1 MNWNL
6 SELFANEAEF
16 SGAIDSASAQARDFE
31 LKFKDKLHALGAEEF
46 LSALELYESISEQI
60 GKIMSFAHLSF
71 ARDTSLGAQQAKTEQ
86 ACNDISQSLLFFEL
100 EFNELDAAKQD
111 ELIAGGGRFR
121 YYLSL
126 LKQRK
131 AHQLSLPQ
139 ESVLLKT
146 SPVSGE
152 AFSRL
157 FDESMARM
165 SFDFRGQKLGEEEIL
180 SLLHSSDREVR
191 KDVAASLSAVLE
203 QNSHLLGYIYN
214 MIKTDLKIRCEL
226 RGYDKA
232 EAVMHEENQINI
244 ASVDALIAETERSF
258 DLVGKF
264 YAKKREILGYDA
276 LYDYD
281 RYAPLGGDESE
292 FSFEQAKQ
300 IVLAAFEKFSPKFKQ
315 IALIAFERNWIDAMP
330 AQNKQSGAFSHSGSR
345 DTHPFVL
352 LNFTRKRRDVF
363 TLAHE
368 LGHAIHQYLSYGVG
382 YFNSFTPLTTAET
395 ASVFCEMLVFDY
407 MRENFS
413 NLNGSQNL
421 KSTAASDG
429 SQNFKRSASQEAQ
442 DGEIPNVHA
451 QISIDCSA
459 KDSAHQVLSSSAD
472 LCERT
477 ASDTDTPSQIA
488 SDKTA
493 LRAMLAA
500 KIEDIFATLYRQI
513 GFTTFEQRVHA
524 SADELSVDR
533 INELWMEESRKMFA
547 GELILQDHYK
557 SWWSYIPHF
566 VHTPFYCYSYAYA
579 QLLVLALY
587 GLYKS
592 GRLENFVQIYTE
604 FLSSGGSDEPQKL
617 VAKFG
622 FDINKS
628 EFWRIGIEQVAA
640 LVDEF
645 VRG

>member
-6 SELFANEAEF
+6 DELFANEAEF
-16 SGAIDSASAQARDFE
+16 GSAIDSAAAQARDFE
-31 LKFKDKLHALGAEEF
+31 AKFKGGLHALSAEEF
-46 LSALELYESISEQI
+46 LGALELYESISEQI
-60 GKIMSFAHLSF
+60 GKIMSFAHLRF
-71 ARDTSLGAQQAKTEQ
+71 ARDTSLGAQQTKTEQ
-86 ACNDISQSLLFFEL
+86 ACNDITQSLLFFEL

-111 ELIAGGGRFR
+111 EFIAGGGRFR

-126 LKQRK
+126 LKRRK

-165 SFDFRGQKLGEEEIL
+165 SFDFRGRKLGEEEIL

-191 KDVAASLSAVLE
+191 KDAAASLSAVLQ

-292 FSFEQAKQ
+292 FSFEQAEQ
-300 IVLAAFEKFSPKFKQ
+300 IVLVAFEKFSPKFKQ
-315 IALIAFERNWIDAMP
+315 IAQVAFEQNWIDAMP

-413 NLNGSQNL
+413 NLNGSQN
-421 KSTAASDG
+421 
-429 SQNFKRSASQEAQ
+429 FKRNASQEARG
-442 DGEIPNVHA
+442 GEIPNEHA
-451 QISIDCSA
+451 VKRAASQ
-459 KDSAHQVLSSSAD
+459 DSAGS
-472 LCERT
+472 CEYA
-477 ASDTDTPSQIA
+477 ASDTDTPSQTA

-513 GFTTFEQRVHA
+513 GFTTFERRVHA
-524 SADELSVDR
+524 SADELSTGQID
-533 INELWMEESRKMFA
+533 ELWMEESRKMFA

>member
-6 SELFANEAEF
+6 GELFANEAEF
-16 SGAIDSASAQARDFE
+16 SAAIDSASAQALDFE
-31 LKFKDKLHALGAEEF
+31 AKFKGKLHALSSAEF

-111 ELIAGGGRFR
+111 EFIAGGGRFR

-131 AHQLSLPQ
+131 AHQLSLSQ

-165 SFDFRGQKLGEEEIL
+165 SFDFRGRKLGEEEIL

-191 KDVAASLSAVLE
+191 KDAAASLSAVLE

-244 ASVDALIAETERSF
+244 ASVDALIAEAERSF
-258 DLVGKF
+258 ALVGKF

-330 AQNKQSGAFSHSGSR
+330 TQNKQSGAFSHSGSR

-413 NLNGSQNL
+413 NLSGSQNL
-421 KSTAASDG
+421 KSAAASDG
-429 SQNFKRSASQEAQ
+429 SQNFKRDASQEAQ
-442 DGEIPNVHA
+442 GGEIPNERAVKHA
-451 QISIDCSA
+451 ASQ
-459 KDSAHQVLSSSAD
+459 DSAGPSELA
-472 LCERT
+472 
-477 ASDTDTPSQIA
+477 ASDTDTPSQTA
-488 SDKTA
+488 SDKAA

-513 GFTTFEQRVHA
+513 GFTTFERRVHA
-524 SADELSVDR
+524 SADELSTGQID
-533 INELWMEESRKMFA
+533 ELWMEESRKMFA

-566 VHTPFYCYSYAYA
+566 IHSPFYCYSYAYA

-604 FLSSGGSDEPQKL
+604 FLSSGGSDAPQKL

>member
-6 SELFANEAEF
+6 GELFANEAEF
-16 SGAIDSASAQARDFE
+16 GGAIDSAAAQARDFE
-31 LKFKDKLHALGAEEF
+31 LKFKDRLRALSAEEF
-46 LSALELYESISEQI
+46 LGALEIYESISEQI

-111 ELIAGGGRFR
+111 EFIAGSGRFR

-126 LKQRK
+126 LKRRK

-146 SPVSGE
+146 SLVSGE

-165 SFDFRGQKLGEEEIL
+165 SFDFRGRKLGEEEIL
-180 SLLHSSDREVR
+180 SLLHSSDRGVR
-191 KDVAASLSAVLE
+191 KDAAASLSAVLE

-258 DLVGKF
+258 ALVGKF
-264 YAKKREILGYDA
+264 YDKKREILGYDA

-395 ASVFCEMLVFDY
+395 ASIFCEMLVFDY

-413 NLNGSQNL
+413 HLNGSPNLKSAAASDSSQNL
-421 KSTAASDG
+421 KHD
-429 SQNFKRSASQEAQ
+429 ASQEAQ
-442 DGEIPNVHA
+442 GGEIPNERA
-451 QISIDCSA
+451 AKNSA
-459 KDSAHQVLSSSAD
+459 SQDSTGS
-472 LCERT
+472 CELA
-477 ASDTDTPSQIA
+477 ASDTDTPSQTA

-513 GFTTFEQRVHA
+513 GFTTFERCVHA

-604 FLSSGGSDEPQKL
+604 FLSSGGSDAPQKL

>member
-6 SELFANEAEF
+6 GELFANEAEF
-16 SGAIDSASAQARDFE
+16 SGAIASAAAQARDFE

-46 LSALELYESISEQI
+46 LGALELYEGISEQI

-126 LKQRK
+126 LKRRK

-180 SLLHSSDREVR
+180 SLLHSPDREVR
-191 KDVAASLSAVLE
+191 KDAAASLSAVLQ

-244 ASVDALIAETERSF
+244 ASVDALIAETELSF
-258 DLVGKF
+258 ALVGKF

-315 IALIAFERNWIDAMP
+315 IALIAFEQNWIDAMP

-413 NLNGSQNL
+413 NLNGSPNF

-429 SQNFKRSASQEAQ
+429 SQNFKRDASQEAQ
-442 DGEIPNVHA
+442 SGEIPSEHA
-451 QISIDCSA
+451 VKCAASQ
-459 KDSAHQVLSSSAD
+459 DSAGS
-472 LCERT
+472 CEYAAR
-477 ASDTDTPSQIA
+477 DTDTSSQTA

-513 GFTTFEQRVHA
+513 GFTTFERRVHA
-524 SADELSVDR
+524 SADELSVEQVG
-533 INELWMEESRKMFA
+533 ELWMEESRKMFA

-566 VHTPFYCYSYAYA
+566 IHSPFYCYSYAYA

>member
-6 SELFANEAEF
+6 GELFANEAEF
-16 SGAIDSASAQARDFE
+16 SAAIDSAFAQALDFE
-31 LKFKDKLHALGAEEF
+31 LKFKDKLRALSAEEF
-46 LSALELYESISEQI
+46 LGALELYEGISEQI

-111 ELIAGGGRFR
+111 EFIAGGGRFR

-126 LKQRK
+126 LKRRK

-165 SFDFRGQKLGEEEIL
+165 SFDFRGRKLGEEEIL

-191 KDVAASLSAVLE
+191 KDAAASLSAVLE

-244 ASVDALIAETERSF
+244 ASVDALIAEAERSF
-258 DLVGKF
+258 GLVGKF

-292 FSFEQAKQ
+292 FSFEQAKR

-315 IALIAFERNWIDAMP
+315 IALIAFEQNWIDAMP

-352 LNFTRKRRDVF
+352 LNFTHKRRDVF

-413 NLNGSQNL
+413 NLNGSPNF
-421 KSTAASDG
+421 KSTAALNG
-429 SQNFKRSASQEAQ
+429 A
-442 DGEIPNVHA
+442 
-451 QISIDCSA
+451 
-459 KDSAHQVLSSSAD
+459 AD
-472 LCERT
+472 PSELAAR
-477 ASDTDTPSQIA
+477 DTDTPSQTA

-513 GFTTFEQRVHA
+513 GFTTFERRVHA
-524 SADELSVDR
+524 SADELSVEQVG
-533 INELWMEESRKMFA
+533 ELWMEESRKMFA

-604 FLSSGGSDEPQKL
+604 FLSSGGSDAPQKL

>member
-6 SELFANEAEF
+6 GELFANEAEF
-16 SGAIDSASAQARDFE
+16 SGAIDIASAQARDFE
-31 LKFKDKLHALGAEEF
+31 AKFKDRLHTLSVEEF
-46 LSALELYESISEQI
+46 LGALELYEGISEQI
-60 GKIMSFAHLSF
+60 GKIMSFAHLRF

-111 ELIAGGGRFR
+111 EFIAGGGRFR

-126 LKQRK
+126 LKRRK

-180 SLLHSSDREVR
+180 SLLHSPDREVR
-191 KDVAASLSAVLE
+191 KDAAASLSAVLE

-244 ASVDALIAETERSF
+244 ASVDALIAEAEQSF
-258 DLVGKF
+258 GLVGKF

-300 IVLAAFEKFSPKFKQ
+300 IVLAAFEKFSPQFKQ

-421 KSTAASDG
+421 KCD
-429 SQNFKRSASQEAQ
+429 ASQEAQ
-442 DGEIPNVHA
+442 SGEIPNEHA
-451 QISIDCSA
+451 ASQG
-459 KDSAHQVLSSSAD
+459 SAD
-472 LCERT
+472 SCEYAAR
-477 ASDTDTPSQIA
+477 DTDTPSQTA

-513 GFTTFEQRVHA
+513 GFTTFERRVHA

-640 LVDEF
+640 LVGEF
-645 VRG
+645 CKD

>member
-6 SELFANEAEF
+6 GELFANEAEF

-31 LKFKDKLHALGAEEF
+31 LKFKDKLRALSADEFLGA
-46 LSALELYESISEQI
+46 LEIYESISEQI
-60 GKIMSFAHLSF
+60 GKIMSFAHLKF

-111 ELIAGGGRFR
+111 EFIAGGGRFR

-180 SLLHSSDREVR
+180 SLFHSSDREVR
-191 KDVAASLSAVLE
+191 KDAAASLSAVLE

-300 IVLAAFEKFSPKFKQ
+300 IVLAAFEKFNPKFNQ
-315 IALIAFERNWIDAMP
+315 IAQTAFEQNWIDAMP

-413 NLNGSQNL
+413 NLNGSQN
-421 KSTAASDG
+421 
-429 SQNFKRSASQEAQ
+429 FKREALQEAQ
-442 DGEIPNVHA
+442 GGEIPSEHA
-451 QISIDCSA
+451 VKHAASQSFAGS
-459 KDSAHQVLSSSAD
+459 
-472 LCERT
+472 CEYT
-477 ASDTDTPSQIA
+477 ARDTDTPSQIA

-513 GFTTFEQRVHA
+513 GFTTFERRVHA
-524 SADELSVDR
+524 SADELSTGQID
-533 INELWMEESRKMFA
+533 ELWMEESRKMFA

-566 VHTPFYCYSYAYA
+566 IHSPFYCYSYAYA

-604 FLSSGGSDEPQKL
+604 FLSSGGSDAPQKL

-640 LVDEF
+640 LVNEF

>member
-6 SELFANEAEF
+6 GELFANEAEF
-16 SGAIDSASAQARDFE
+16 SAAIDSAAAQASDFE
-31 LKFKDKLHALGAEEF
+31 LKFKDGLHALGAEEF

-60 GKIMSFAHLSF
+60 GKIMSFAHLRF

-100 EFNELDAAKQD
+100 EFNELDATKQD
-111 ELIAGGGRFR
+111 EFIAGGGRFR

-126 LKQRK
+126 LKRRK

-180 SLLHSSDREVR
+180 SLLHSSDREMR
-191 KDVAASLSAVLE
+191 KDAAASLSAVLE

-258 DLVGKF
+258 ALVGKF

-413 NLNGSQNL
+413 NLNGSSNL
-421 KSTAASDG
+421 KNAVASDG
-429 SQNFKRSASQEAQ
+429 A
-442 DGEIPNVHA
+442 
-451 QISIDCSA
+451 
-459 KDSAHQVLSSSAD
+459 AD
-472 LCERT
+472 PSELAAC
-477 ASDTDTPSQIA
+477 DTDTLSQTA

-513 GFTTFEQRVHA
+513 GFTTFERRVHA

-533 INELWMEESRKMFA
+533 IDELWMEESRKMFA

>member
-6 SELFANEAEF
+6 GELFANEAEF
-16 SGAIDSASAQARDFE
+16 GGAIESATAQARDFE
-31 LKFKDKLHALGAEEF
+31 AKFKDGLHALSAEEF
-46 LSALELYESISEQI
+46 LGALELYESISEQI
-60 GKIMSFAHLSF
+60 GKIMSFAHLRF
-71 ARDTSLGAQQAKTEQ
+71 AQDTSLGAQQAKTEQ
-86 ACNDISQSLLFFEL
+86 ACNDISQNLLFFEL

-111 ELIAGGGRFR
+111 EFIAGSGRFR

-165 SFDFRGQKLGEEEIL
+165 SFDFRGRKLGEEEIL

-191 KDVAASLSAVLE
+191 KDAAASLSAVLE

-258 DLVGKF
+258 ALVGKF

-300 IVLAAFEKFSPKFKQ
+300 IVLAAFEKFSLKFKQ

-413 NLNGSQNL
+413 NLNGSPNL

-429 SQNFKRSASQEAQ
+429 SPNLKCSASQEAQ
-442 DGEIPNVHA
+442 DGEIPNEHA
-451 QISIDCSA
+451 VKHAASQ
-459 KDSAHQVLSSSAD
+459 DSTGS
-472 LCERT
+472 CELA
-477 ASDTDTPSQIA
+477 ASDTDTPSQTA
-488 SDKTA
+488 NDKTA

-513 GFTTFEQRVHA
+513 GFTTFERRVHA
-524 SADELSVDR
+524 SADELSVEQVG
-533 INELWMEESRKMFA
+533 ELWMEESRKMFA

-604 FLSSGGSDEPQKL
+604 FLSSGGSDAPQKL

>member
-6 SELFANEAEF
+6 GELFANEAEF
-16 SGAIDSASAQARDFE
+16 SGAIASASAQARDFE

-46 LSALELYESISEQI
+46 LSALELYEGISEQI

-111 ELIAGGGRFR
+111 EFIAGGGRFR

-126 LKQRK
+126 LKRRR

-191 KDVAASLSAVLE
+191 KDAAASLSAVLE

-226 RGYDKA
+226 RSYDKA

-244 ASVDALIAETERSF
+244 ASVDALIAEAERSF
-258 DLVGKF
+258 GLVGKF

-413 NLNGSQNL
+413 NLNGSQN
-421 KSTAASDG
+421 
-429 SQNFKRSASQEAQ
+429 FKRDASQEAQ
-442 DGEIPNVHA
+442 GGKIPNERAVKHA
-451 QISIDCSA
+451 ASQGSA
-459 KDSAHQVLSSSAD
+459 GLYKYAA
-472 LCERT
+472 C
-477 ASDTDTPSQIA
+477 DTDTPSQIA

-513 GFTTFEQRVHA
+513 GFTTFERRVHA

-566 VHTPFYCYSYAYA
+566 IHTPFYCYSYAYA

-640 LVDEF
+640 LVYEF

>member
-6 SELFANEAEF
+6 GELFANEAEF

-31 LKFKDKLHALGAEEF
+31 LKFKDKLRALSADEFLGA
-46 LSALELYESISEQI
+46 LEIYESISEQI
-60 GKIMSFAHLSF
+60 GKIMSFAHLKF

-100 EFNELDAAKQD
+100 EFNEMDAAKQD
-111 ELIAGGGRFR
+111 EFIAGGGRFR

-126 LKQRK
+126 LKRRK

-165 SFDFRGQKLGEEEIL
+165 SFDFRGRKLGEEEIL
-180 SLLHSSDREVR
+180 SLLHSPDREVR
-191 KDVAASLSAVLE
+191 KDAAASLSAVLQ

-244 ASVDALIAETERSF
+244 ASVDALIVEAERSF
-258 DLVGKF
+258 ALVGKF

-292 FSFEQAKQ
+292 FSFEQARQ

-413 NLNGSQNL
+413 NLNGSQN
-421 KSTAASDG
+421 
-429 SQNFKRSASQEAQ
+429 FKREALQEAQ
-442 DGEIPNVHA
+442 GGEIPSEHA
-451 QISIDCSA
+451 VKHAASQSFAGS
-459 KDSAHQVLSSSAD
+459 
-472 LCERT
+472 CEYT
-477 ASDTDTPSQIA
+477 ARDTDTPSQIA

-513 GFTTFEQRVHA
+513 GFTTFERRVHA
-524 SADELSVDR
+524 SADKLSTGQID
-533 INELWMEESRKMFA
+533 ELWMEESRKMFA

-566 VHTPFYCYSYAYA
+566 IHSPFYCYSYAYA

-592 GRLENFVQIYTE
+592 GKLENFVQIYTE

>member
-6 SELFANEAEF
+6 GELFANEAEF
-16 SGAIDSASAQARDFE
+16 SGAIDSAAAQAMDFE
-31 LKFKDKLHALGAEEF
+31 LKFKDKLHALSAEEF
-46 LSALELYESISEQI
+46 LGALELYEGISEQI

-71 ARDTSLGAQQAKTEQ
+71 ARDTSLGAQQAKAEQ

-111 ELIAGGGRFR
+111 EFIAGGGRFR

-180 SLLHSSDREVR
+180 SLLHSPDREVR
-191 KDVAASLSAVLE
+191 KDAAASLSAVLE

-258 DLVGKF
+258 ALVGKF

-421 KSTAASDG
+421 KHAAS
-429 SQNFKRSASQEAQ
+429 Q
-442 DGEIPNVHA
+442 
-451 QISIDCSA
+451 
-459 KDSAHQVLSSSAD
+459 DSAGS
-472 LCERT
+472 CELAAR
-477 ASDTDTPSQIA
+477 DTDTPSQTA

-513 GFTTFEQRVHA
+513 GFTTFERRVHA

-604 FLSSGGSDEPQKL
+604 FLSLGGSDEPQKL

>member
-6 SELFANEAEF
+6 DELFTNEAEF
-16 SGAIDSASAQARDFE
+16 SGAIDSAAAQARDFE
-31 LKFKDKLHALGAEEF
+31 LKFKDKLRALSAEEF
-46 LSALELYESISEQI
+46 LGALELYESISEQI
-60 GKIMSFAHLSF
+60 GKIISFAHLSF

-111 ELIAGGGRFR
+111 EFIAGSGRFR

-191 KDVAASLSAVLE
+191 KDAAASLSAVLQ

-244 ASVDALIAETERSF
+244 ASVDALIAEAERSF
-258 DLVGKF
+258 GLVGKF

-300 IVLAAFEKFSPKFKQ
+300 IVLAAFEKFNPKFKQ

-413 NLNGSQNL
+413 NLNGSPNL

-429 SQNFKRSASQEAQ
+429 SQNFKLDASQEAQ
-442 DGEIPNVHA
+442 GGEIPNERAVKQA
-451 QISIDCSA
+451 ASQGSA
-459 KDSAHQVLSSSAD
+459 GS
-472 LCERT
+472 CELAAR
-477 ASDTDTPSQIA
+477 DTDTPSQTA
-488 SDKTA
+488 SDKIA

-513 GFTTFEQRVHA
+513 GFTTFERRVHA
-524 SADELSVDR
+524 SADELSVEQVG
-533 INELWMEESRKMFA
+533 ELWMEESRKMFA

-566 VHTPFYCYSYAYA
+566 IHSPFYCYSYAYA

-604 FLSSGGSDEPQKL
+604 FLSSGGSDAPQKL

-628 EFWRIGIEQVAA
+628 EFWRIGIEQVAT

>member
-6 SELFANEAEF
+6 GELFANEAEF
-16 SGAIDSASAQARDFE
+16 SGAIDSAAAQAMDFE
-31 LKFKDKLHALGAEEF
+31 LKFKDKLRALSAEEF
-46 LSALELYESISEQI
+46 LGALELYESISEEI

-86 ACNDISQSLLFFEL
+86 ACNDITQSLLFFEL

-111 ELIAGGGRFR
+111 EFIAGGGRFR

-126 LKQRK
+126 LKRRK

-165 SFDFRGQKLGEEEIL
+165 SFDFRGRKLGEEEIL
-180 SLLHSSDREVR
+180 SLLHSPDREVR
-191 KDVAASLSAVLE
+191 KDAAASLSAVLQ

-244 ASVDALIAETERSF
+244 ASVDALIVEAERSF
-258 DLVGKF
+258 ALVGKF

-292 FSFEQAKQ
+292 FSFEQARQ

-413 NLNGSQNL
+413 NLNGSQN
-421 KSTAASDG
+421 
-429 SQNFKRSASQEAQ
+429 FKREALQEAQ
-442 DGEIPNVHA
+442 GGEIPSEHA
-451 QISIDCSA
+451 VKHAASQSFAGS
-459 KDSAHQVLSSSAD
+459 
-472 LCERT
+472 CEYT
-477 ASDTDTPSQIA
+477 ARDTDTPSQIA

-513 GFTTFEQRVHA
+513 GFTTFERRVHA
-524 SADELSVDR
+524 SADELSTGQID
-533 INELWMEESRKMFA
+533 ELWMEESRKMFA

-566 VHTPFYCYSYAYA
+566 IHSPFYCYSYAYA

-604 FLSSGGSDEPQKL
+604 FLSSGGSDAPQKL

-640 LVDEF
+640 LVNEF

>member
-6 SELFANEAEF
+6 GELFANEAEF

-31 LKFKDKLHALGAEEF
+31 AKFKDKLHALSAEEF
-46 LSALELYESISEQI
+46 LGALELYEDISEQI
-60 GKIMSFAHLSF
+60 GKIMSFAHLKF

-111 ELIAGGGRFR
+111 EFIAGGGRFR

-126 LKQRK
+126 LKRRK

-146 SPVSGE
+146 SPVRGE

-191 KDVAASLSAVLE
+191 KDAVASLSAVLE

-244 ASVDALIAETERSF
+244 ASVDALIAEAERSF
-258 DLVGKF
+258 GLVGKF

-421 KSTAASDG
+421 KSVAASDG
-429 SQNFKRSASQEAQ
+429 SQNLKCDASQEARG
-442 DGEIPNVHA
+442 GEIPNERAVKQA
-451 QISIDCSA
+451 ASQGSA
-459 KDSAHQVLSSSAD
+459 GSCKYAA
-472 LCERT
+472 R
-477 ASDTDTPSQIA
+477 DTDTPSQTT

-513 GFTTFEQRVHA
+513 GFTTFERRVHA
-524 SADELSVDR
+524 STDELSVDH

-566 VHTPFYCYSYAYA
+566 IHSPFYCYSYAYA

-604 FLSSGGSDEPQKL
+604 FLSLGGSDEPQKL

>member
-6 SELFANEAEF
+6 GELFANEAEC
-16 SGAIDSASAQARDFE
+16 SGAIDSAAAQARDFE
-31 LKFKDKLHALGAEEF
+31 LKFKDKLHALSAEKF
-46 LSALELYESISEQI
+46 LGALELYESISEQI
-60 GKIMSFAHLSF
+60 GKIMSFAHLRF
-71 ARDTSLGAQQAKTEQ
+71 AQDTSLGAQQAKTEQ

-111 ELIAGGGRFR
+111 EFIAGSGRFG

-126 LKQRK
+126 LKRRK

-191 KDVAASLSAVLE
+191 KDAAASLSAVLE

-244 ASVDALIAETERSF
+244 ASVDALIAEAERSF
-258 DLVGKF
+258 TLVGKF

-421 KSTAASDG
+421 KSA
-429 SQNFKRSASQEAQ
+429 ASQEAQ
-442 DGEIPNVHA
+442 GGEIPNEHA
-451 QISIDCSA
+451 VKNSA
-459 KDSAHQVLSSSAD
+459 SQDSAGS
-472 LCERT
+472 CELA
-477 ASDTDTPSQIA
+477 ASDTDTPSQTA

-513 GFTTFEQRVHA
+513 GFTTFERRVHA
-524 SADELSVDR
+524 SADELSV
-533 INELWMEESRKMFA
+533 EQVGGLWMEESRKMFA

>member
-6 SELFANEAEF
+6 GELFANEAEF
-16 SGAIDSASAQARDFE
+16 SAAIDSASAQALDFE
-31 LKFKDKLHALGAEEF
+31 AKFKGKLHALSSAEF
-46 LSALELYESISEQI
+46 LGALELYESISEQI

-111 ELIAGGGRFR
+111 KFIAGGGRFR

-191 KDVAASLSAVLE
+191 KDAAASLSAVLE

-226 RGYDKA
+226 RSYDKA

-258 DLVGKF
+258 ALVGKF

-413 NLNGSQNL
+413 NLNGSPNF
-421 KSTAASDG
+421 KSDAASDG
-429 SQNFKRSASQEAQ
+429 A
-442 DGEIPNVHA
+442 
-451 QISIDCSA
+451 
-459 KDSAHQVLSSSAD
+459 AD
-472 LCERT
+472 PSELAAR
-477 ASDTDTPSQIA
+477 DTDTPSQTA
-488 SDKTA
+488 SDKAA

-513 GFTTFEQRVHA
+513 GFTTFERRVHA
-524 SADELSVDR
+524 SADELSV
-533 INELWMEESRKMFA
+533 EQVGKLWMEESRKMFA

-566 VHTPFYCYSYAYA
+566 VHSPFYCYSYAYA

>member
-6 SELFANEAEF
+6 GELFANEAEF
-16 SGAIDSASAQARDFE
+16 SAAIDSAAAQARDFE
-31 LKFKDKLHALGAEEF
+31 AKFKDKLHALSAEEF
-46 LSALELYESISEQI
+46 LGALELYEGISEQI

-111 ELIAGGGRFR
+111 EFIAGGGRFR

-165 SFDFRGQKLGEEEIL
+165 SFDFRGRKLGEEEIL
-180 SLLHSSDREVR
+180 SLLHSSDRGVR
-191 KDVAASLSAVLE
+191 KDAAASLSAVLE

-244 ASVDALIAETERSF
+244 ASVDALIAEAERSF
-258 DLVGKF
+258 ALVGKF

-281 RYAPLGGDESE
+281 RYAPLSGDESE
-292 FSFEQAKQ
+292 FSFEQTKQ
-300 IVLAAFEKFSPKFKQ
+300 IVLAAFEKFNPKFKQ

-413 NLNGSQNL
+413 NLNGSL
-421 KSTAASDG
+421 
-429 SQNFKRSASQEAQ
+429 NFKCSASQEAQ
-442 DGEIPNVHA
+442 GGEISNERAVKHA
-451 QISIDCSA
+451 ASQGSA
-459 KDSAHQVLSSSAD
+459 NS
-472 LCERT
+472 CEYAAR
-477 ASDTDTPSQIA
+477 DTDTPSQTA
-488 SDKTA
+488 NDKTA

-513 GFTTFEQRVHA
+513 GFTTFERRVHA
-524 SADELSVDR
+524 NADELSVDR

>member
-6 SELFANEAEF
+6 GELFANEAEF

-31 LKFKDKLHALGAEEF
+31 LKFKDKLHALSAEEF
-46 LSALELYESISEQI
+46 LGAFELYESISEQI

-86 ACNDISQSLLFFEL
+86 ACNDISQNLLFFEL

-191 KDVAASLSAVLE
+191 KDAAASLSAVLE

-413 NLNGSQNL
+413 NLNGSQN
-421 KSTAASDG
+421 
-429 SQNFKRSASQEAQ
+429 FKREALQEAQ
-442 DGEIPNVHA
+442 GGEIPSEHA
-451 QISIDCSA
+451 VKHAASQSFAGS
-459 KDSAHQVLSSSAD
+459 
-472 LCERT
+472 CEYAAR
-477 ASDTDTPSQIA
+477 DTDTPSQTA
-488 SDKTA
+488 SDKAA

-513 GFTTFEQRVHA
+513 GFTTFERRVHA
-524 SADELSVDR
+524 SADELSVEQVG
-533 INELWMEESRKMFA
+533 ELWMEESRKMFA

-566 VHTPFYCYSYAYA
+566 IHSPFYCYSYAYA

>member
-6 SELFANEAEF
+6 GELFANEAEF
-16 SGAIDSASAQARDFE
+16 SGAIDSAAAQARDFE

-46 LSALELYESISEQI
+46 LGALELYEGISEQI
-60 GKIMSFAHLSF
+60 GKIMSFAHLRF

-111 ELIAGGGRFR
+111 EFIAGGGRFR

-126 LKQRK
+126 LKRRK

-165 SFDFRGQKLGEEEIL
+165 SFDFRGRKLGEEEIL

-191 KDVAASLSAVLE
+191 KDAAASLSAVLE

-232 EAVMHEENQINI
+232 ESVMHEENQINI
-244 ASVDALIAETERSF
+244 ASVDALIAEAERSF
-258 DLVGKF
+258 ALVGKF

-315 IALIAFERNWIDAMP
+315 IAQAAFERNWIDAMP

-413 NLNGSQNL
+413 NLNGLSNF
-421 KSTAASDG
+421 KSAAASDG

-442 DGEIPNVHA
+442 DGEILNERVVKHA
-451 QISIDCSA
+451 ASQ
-459 KDSAHQVLSSSAD
+459 DSAGPSEL
-472 LCERT
+472 T
-477 ASDTDTPSQIA
+477 ARDTDTPSQTA

-513 GFTTFEQRVHA
+513 GFTTFERRVHA
-524 SADELSVDR
+524 SADELSTRQID
-533 INELWMEESRKMFA
+533 ELWMEESRKMFA

-604 FLSSGGSDEPQKL
+604 FLSSGGSDAPQKL

>member
-31 LKFKDKLHALGAEEF
+31 LKFKDKLHALNAEEF

-180 SLLHSSDREVR
+180 SLLHSHDREVR
-191 KDVAASLSAVLE
+191 KDAAASLSAVLE

-258 DLVGKF
+258 GLVGKF

-292 FSFEQAKQ
+292 FSFEQARQ

-413 NLNGSQNL
+413 NLNGSQN
-421 KSTAASDG
+421 
-429 SQNFKRSASQEAQ
+429 FKRSASQESRG
-442 DGEIPNVHA
+442 GEIPNERAVKNA
-451 QISIDCSA
+451 ASQGSA
-459 KDSAHQVLSSSAD
+459 GS
-472 LCERT
+472 CEYA
-477 ASDTDTPSQIA
+477 ASDTDTPSQTA
-488 SDKTA
+488 SDKAA

-513 GFTTFEQRVHA
+513 GFTTFERRVHA

-566 VHTPFYCYSYAYA
+566 IHSPFYCYSYAYA

>member
-6 SELFANEAEF
+6 GELFANEAEF
-16 SGAIDSASAQARDFE
+16 SGAIDSAAAQARDFE
-31 LKFKDKLHALGAEEF
+31 AKFKDKLRALSAEEF
-46 LSALELYESISEQI
+46 LGALELYEGISEQI
-60 GKIMSFAHLSF
+60 GKIMSFTHLSF

-111 ELIAGGGRFR
+111 EFIAGGGRFR

-126 LKQRK
+126 LKRRR

-165 SFDFRGQKLGEEEIL
+165 SFDFRGRKLGEEEIL

-191 KDVAASLSAVLE
+191 KDAAASLSAVLE

-244 ASVDALIAETERSF
+244 ASVDALIAEAERSF
-258 DLVGKF
+258 ALVGKF

-413 NLNGSQNL
+413 NLNGLSNF

-429 SQNFKRSASQEAQ
+429 A
-442 DGEIPNVHA
+442 
-451 QISIDCSA
+451 
-459 KDSAHQVLSSSAD
+459 AD
-472 LCERT
+472 PSELAAR
-477 ASDTDTPSQIA
+477 DTGMPSQIA
-488 SDKTA
+488 SDKAA

-513 GFTTFEQRVHA
+513 GFTTFERRVHA
-524 SADELSVDR
+524 SADELSVEQVG
-533 INELWMEESRKMFA
+533 ELWMEESRKMFA

-557 SWWSYIPHF
+557 SWWSYISHF

-604 FLSSGGSDEPQKL
+604 FLSSGGSDAPQKL

-628 EFWRIGIEQVAA
+628 EFWRIGIEQVAT

>member
-6 SELFANEAEF
+6 GELFANEAEF
-16 SGAIDSASAQARDFE
+16 SAAVESAAAQARDFE
-31 LKFKDKLHALGAEEF
+31 LKFKDKLHALSAEEF
-46 LSALELYESISEQI
+46 LGALELYEGISEQI

-86 ACNDISQSLLFFEL
+86 ACNDISHSLLFFEL

-111 ELIAGGGRFR
+111 EFIAGGGRFR

-126 LKQRK
+126 LKRRK

-165 SFDFRGQKLGEEEIL
+165 SFDFRGRKLGEEEIL

-191 KDVAASLSAVLE
+191 KDAAASLSAVLE

-244 ASVDALIAETERSF
+244 ASVDALIAEAERSF
-258 DLVGKF
+258 ALVGKF

-413 NLNGSQNL
+413 NLNDSQNL
-421 KSTAASDG
+421 KCD
-429 SQNFKRSASQEAQ
+429 ASQEAQ
-442 DGEIPNVHA
+442 GGEIPNERAVKQA
-451 QISIDCSA
+451 ASQGPAGS
-459 KDSAHQVLSSSAD
+459 
-472 LCERT
+472 CELAAR
-477 ASDTDTPSQIA
+477 DTDTPSQIA

-513 GFTTFEQRVHA
+513 GFTTFERRVHA
-524 SADELSVDR
+524 SADELSVEQVG
-533 INELWMEESRKMFA
+533 ELWMEESRKMFA

-566 VHTPFYCYSYAYA
+566 IHSPFYCYSYAYA

-640 LVDEF
+640 LVSEF
-645 VRG
+645 CKD

>member
-6 SELFANEAEF
+6 GELFANEVEF
-16 SGAIDSASAQARDFE
+16 SGAIDIASAQARDFE
-31 LKFKDKLHALGAEEF
+31 LKFKDKLHALSAEEF
-46 LSALELYESISEQI
+46 LGALELYEGISEQI

-131 AHQLSLPQ
+131 THQLSLPQ

-165 SFDFRGQKLGEEEIL
+165 SFDFRGRKLGEEEIL

-191 KDVAASLSAVLE
+191 KDAAASLSAVLE

-258 DLVGKF
+258 ALVGKF

-315 IALIAFERNWIDAMP
+315 IALIAFEQNWIDAMP

-413 NLNGSQNL
+413 NLNGLLNF
-421 KSTAASDG
+421 KSAASDG

-442 DGEIPNVHA
+442 GGEIPNERAVKN
-451 QISIDCSA
+451 SA
-459 KDSAHQVLSSSAD
+459 SQDSAGS
-472 LCERT
+472 CELAAR
-477 ASDTDTPSQIA
+477 DTGMPSQTA

-513 GFTTFEQRVHA
+513 GFTTFERRVHA
-524 SADELSVDR
+524 SADELSVEQVG
-533 INELWMEESRKMFA
+533 ELWMEESRKMFA

-566 VHTPFYCYSYAYA
+566 VHSPFYCYSYAYA

>member
-6 SELFANEAEF
+6 GELFANEAEF

-46 LSALELYESISEQI
+46 LGALELYEGISEQI

-71 ARDTSLGAQQAKTEQ
+71 ARDTSLGAQQAKAEQ

-111 ELIAGGGRFR
+111 EFIAGGGRFR

-191 KDVAASLSAVLE
+191 KDAAASLSAVLE

-232 EAVMHEENQINI
+232 ETVMHEENQINI

-258 DLVGKF
+258 ALVGKF

-315 IALIAFERNWIDAMP
+315 IALIAFEQNWIDAMP

-368 LGHAIHQYLSYGVG
+368 LGHATHQYLSYGVG
-382 YFNSFTPLTTAET
+382 YFNSLTPLTTAET

-413 NLNGSQNL
+413 NLN
-421 KSTAASDG
+421 D
-429 SQNFKRSASQEAQ
+429 SQNFKRDASQEAQ
-442 DGEIPNVHA
+442 GGEIPNEHA
-451 QISIDCSA
+451 VKRAASQ
-459 KDSAHQVLSSSAD
+459 SSAGS
-472 LCERT
+472 CELAAR
-477 ASDTDTPSQIA
+477 DTDTPSQTA

-513 GFTTFEQRVHA
+513 GFTTFERRVHA
-524 SADELSVDR
+524 SADELSVEQVG
-533 INELWMEESRKMFA
+533 ELWMEESRKMFA

-604 FLSSGGSDEPQKL
+604 FLSSGGSDAPQKL

-628 EFWRIGIEQVAA
+628 EFWRIGIEQVAT

>member
-6 SELFANEAEF
+6 GELFANEAEF
-16 SGAIDSASAQARDFE
+16 SGAIDSVAAQARDFE
-31 LKFKDKLHALGAEEF
+31 LKFKDKLHALSAEEF
-46 LSALELYESISEQI
+46 LGALELYEGISEQI

-111 ELIAGGGRFR
+111 EFIAGGGRFR

-165 SFDFRGQKLGEEEIL
+165 SFDFRGRKLGEEEIL

-191 KDVAASLSAVLE
+191 KDAAASLSAVLE

-244 ASVDALIAETERSF
+244 ASVDALIAEAERSF
-258 DLVGKF
+258 ALVGKF

-292 FSFEQAKQ
+292 FSFDQAQQ

-413 NLNGSQNL
+413 NLNGSQN
-421 KSTAASDG
+421 
-429 SQNFKRSASQEAQ
+429 FKREALQEAQ
-442 DGEIPNVHA
+442 GGEIPSEHA
-451 QISIDCSA
+451 VKHAASQSFAGS
-459 KDSAHQVLSSSAD
+459 
-472 LCERT
+472 CEYT
-477 ASDTDTPSQIA
+477 ARDTDTPSQIA

-513 GFTTFEQRVHA
+513 GFTTFERRVHA
-524 SADELSVDR
+524 SADELSTGQID
-533 INELWMEESRKMFA
+533 ELWMEESRKMFA

-566 VHTPFYCYSYAYA
+566 IHSPFYCYSYAYA

-604 FLSSGGSDEPQKL
+604 FLSSGGSDAPQKL

-640 LVDEF
+640 LVNEF

>member
-6 SELFANEAEF
+6 GELFANEAEF
-16 SGAIDSASAQARDFE
+16 SGAIDSAAAQARDFE
-31 LKFKDKLHALGAEEF
+31 LKFKDKLHVLSAEEF
-46 LSALELYESISEQI
+46 LGALELYESISEQI

-100 EFNELDAAKQD
+100 EFNELDTAKQD
-111 ELIAGGGRFR
+111 EFIAGGERFR

-165 SFDFRGQKLGEEEIL
+165 SFDFRGRKLGEEEIL

-191 KDVAASLSAVLE
+191 KDAAASLSAVLE

-244 ASVDALIAETERSF
+244 ASVDALIAEAERSF
-258 DLVGKF
+258 ALVGKF

-315 IALIAFERNWIDAMP
+315 IALIAFEQNWIDAMP

-413 NLNGSQNL
+413 NLSGSQNL
-421 KSTAASDG
+421 KSAAASDG
-429 SQNFKRSASQEAQ
+429 SQNFKRDASQEAQ
-442 DGEIPNVHA
+442 GGEIPNERAVKHA
-451 QISIDCSA
+451 ASQ
-459 KDSAHQVLSSSAD
+459 DSAGPSELA
-472 LCERT
+472 
-477 ASDTDTPSQIA
+477 ASDTDTPSQTA

-513 GFTTFEQRVHA
+513 GFTTFERRVHA
-524 SADELSVDR
+524 SADELSTGQID
-533 INELWMEESRKMFA
+533 ELWLEESRKMFA

-566 VHTPFYCYSYAYA
+566 VHSPFYCYSYAYA

-604 FLSSGGSDEPQKL
+604 FLSSGGSDAPQKL

>member
-6 SELFANEAEF
+6 GELFANEAEF
-16 SGAIDSASAQARDFE
+16 SAAIDSAAAQARDFE
-31 LKFKDKLHALGAEEF
+31 AKFKDKLHALSAEEF
-46 LSALELYESISEQI
+46 LGALELYESISEQI
-60 GKIMSFAHLSF
+60 GKIMSFAHLRF

-111 ELIAGGGRFR
+111 EFIAGGGRFR

-126 LKQRK
+126 LKRRK

-191 KDVAASLSAVLE
+191 KDAAASLSAVLE
-203 QNSHLLGYIYN
+203 QNSHLLSYIYN

-413 NLNGSQNL
+413 NLNGSPNF
-421 KSTAASDG
+421 KSAVASDG
-429 SQNFKRSASQEAQ
+429 SQNFKRDTSQEAQ
-442 DGEIPNVHA
+442 GGEIPNERVVKHA
-451 QISIDCSA
+451 ASQGSA
-459 KDSAHQVLSSSAD
+459 GS
-472 LCERT
+472 CEYA
-477 ASDTDTPSQIA
+477 ASDTDMPSQTA
-488 SDKTA
+488 SDKAA

-513 GFTTFEQRVHA
+513 GFTTFERRVHA
-524 SADELSVDR
+524 SADELSTGQID
-533 INELWMEESRKMFA
+533 ELWMEESRKMFA

-566 VHTPFYCYSYAYA
+566 IHSPFYCYSYAYA

-604 FLSSGGSDEPQKL
+604 FLSSGGSDAPQKL

>member
-6 SELFANEAEF
+6 GELFANEAEF

-31 LKFKDKLHALGAEEF
+31 LKFKDKLRALSAEEF
-46 LSALELYESISEQI
+46 LGALELYEGISEQI
-60 GKIMSFAHLSF
+60 GKIMSFAHLGF

-111 ELIAGGGRFR
+111 EFIAGGGRFR

-126 LKQRK
+126 LKRRK

-165 SFDFRGQKLGEEEIL
+165 SFDFRGRKLGEEEIL
-180 SLLHSSDREVR
+180 SLLHSPDREVR
-191 KDVAASLSAVLE
+191 KDAAASLSAVLE

-244 ASVDALIAETERSF
+244 ASVDALIAEAERSF
-258 DLVGKF
+258 ALVGKF

-281 RYAPLGGDESE
+281 RYAPLGDDESE
-292 FSFEQAKQ
+292 FSFEQARQ

-413 NLNGSQNL
+413 NLNGSQNF
-421 KSTAASDG
+421 KSAASDG
-429 SQNFKRSASQEAQ
+429 SQNFRREALQEAQ
-442 DGEIPNVHA
+442 GGEIPSEHA
-451 QISIDCSA
+451 IKRAASQGSA
-459 KDSAHQVLSSSAD
+459 GS
-472 LCERT
+472 CEYAAR
-477 ASDTDTPSQIA
+477 DTDTPSQTA

-513 GFTTFEQRVHA
+513 GFTTFERRVHT
-524 SADELSVDR
+524 SADELSVEQVG
-533 INELWMEESRKMFA
+533 ELWMEESRKMFA

-566 VHTPFYCYSYAYA
+566 IHSPFYCYSYAYA

-640 LVDEF
+640 LVSEF
-645 VRG
+645 CKD

>member
-6 SELFANEAEF
+6 GELFANEAEF
-16 SGAIDSASAQARDFE
+16 SAAIDSASAQARDFE
-31 LKFKDKLHALGAEEF
+31 LKFKDKLHALSTEEF
-46 LSALELYESISEQI
+46 LGALELYESISEQI
-60 GKIMSFAHLSF
+60 GKIMSFAHLRF

-165 SFDFRGQKLGEEEIL
+165 GFDFRGRKLGEEEIL
-180 SLLHSSDREVR
+180 SLLHSPDREVR
-191 KDVAASLSAVLE
+191 KDAAASLSAVLE

-214 MIKTDLKIRCEL
+214 MIKIDLKIRCEL

-315 IALIAFERNWIDAMP
+315 IALIAFEQNWIDAMP

-352 LNFTRKRRDVF
+352 LNFTHKRRDVF

-413 NLNGSQNL
+413 NLNGSPNF
-421 KSTAASDG
+421 KSTAALNG
-429 SQNFKRSASQEAQ
+429 A
-442 DGEIPNVHA
+442 
-451 QISIDCSA
+451 
-459 KDSAHQVLSSSAD
+459 AD
-472 LCERT
+472 PSELAAR
-477 ASDTDTPSQIA
+477 DTDTPSQTA

-513 GFTTFEQRVHA
+513 GFTTFERRVHA
-524 SADELSVDR
+524 SADELSTGQID
-533 INELWMEESRKMFA
+533 ELWMEESRKMFA

>member
-6 SELFANEAEF
+6 GELFANEAEF
-16 SGAIDSASAQARDFE
+16 SGAIDIASAQARDFE
-31 LKFKDKLHALGAEEF
+31 AKFKDRLHTLSAEEF
-46 LSALELYESISEQI
+46 LGALELYEGISEQI
-60 GKIMSFAHLSF
+60 GKIMSFAHLRF

-111 ELIAGGGRFR
+111 EFIAGGGRFK

-126 LKQRK
+126 LKRRK

-191 KDVAASLSAVLE
+191 KDAAASLSAVLE

-244 ASVDALIAETERSF
+244 ASVDALIAEAERSF

-300 IVLAAFEKFSPKFKQ
+300 IVLAAFEKFSPQFKQ

-368 LGHAIHQYLSYGVG
+368 LGHAIHQYLSYDVG

-421 KSTAASDG
+421 KSAAASDG
-429 SQNFKRSASQEAQ
+429 S
-442 DGEIPNVHA
+442 
-451 QISIDCSA
+451 
-459 KDSAHQVLSSSAD
+459 AD
-472 LCERT
+472 PSELA
-477 ASDTDTPSQIA
+477 ASDIDTPSQTA
-488 SDKTA
+488 SDKAA

-513 GFTTFEQRVHA
+513 GFTTFERRVHA
-524 SADELSVDR
+524 SADELSTGQ
-533 INELWMEESRKMFA
+533 IGELWMEESRKMFA

-566 VHTPFYCYSYAYA
+566 IHTPFYCYSYAYA

-604 FLSSGGSDEPQKL
+604 FLSSGGSDAPQKL

-640 LVDEF
+640 LVSEF
-645 VRG
+645 CKD

>member
-6 SELFANEAEF
+6 GELFANEAEF
-16 SGAIDSASAQARDFE
+16 SGAIDSAATQARDFE
-31 LKFKDKLHALGAEEF
+31 AKFKDKLHALGAEEF
-46 LSALELYESISEQI
+46 LGALELYESISEQI
-60 GKIMSFAHLSF
+60 GKIMSFAHLRF

-111 ELIAGGGRFR
+111 EFIAGSGRFK

-165 SFDFRGQKLGEEEIL
+165 SFDFRGRKLGEEEIL

-191 KDVAASLSAVLE
+191 KDAAASLSAVLE

-281 RYAPLGGDESE
+281 RYAPLGSDESE

-300 IVLAAFEKFSPKFKQ
+300 IVLAAFEKFSLKFKQ

-413 NLNGSQNL
+413 NLNGSLNLKSAAASDSSQNL
-421 KSTAASDG
+421 KRG
-429 SQNFKRSASQEAQ
+429 ASQEALV
-442 DGEIPNVHA
+442 GEIPNERAVKN
-451 QISIDCSA
+451 SA
-459 KDSAHQVLSSSAD
+459 SQDSAGS
-472 LCERT
+472 CELA
-477 ASDTDTPSQIA
+477 ASDTDTPSQTA
-488 SDKTA
+488 NDKAA

-513 GFTTFEQRVHA
+513 GFTTFERRVHA
-524 SADELSVDR
+524 SADELSVEQVG
-533 INELWMEESRKMFA
+533 ELWMEESRKMFA

-566 VHTPFYCYSYAYA
+566 IHTPFYCYSYAYA

-604 FLSSGGSDEPQKL
+604 FLSSGGSDAPQKL

>member
-6 SELFANEAEF
+6 GELFANEAEF
-16 SGAIDSASAQARDFE
+16 SAAIDSASAQARDFE
-31 LKFKDKLHALGAEEF
+31 LKFKDKLHALSAEEF
-46 LSALELYESISEQI
+46 LGALELYEGISEQI

-111 ELIAGGGRFR
+111 EFIAGSGRFR

-126 LKQRK
+126 LKRRK

-191 KDVAASLSAVLE
+191 KDAAASLSAVLE

-258 DLVGKF
+258 ALVGKF

-300 IVLAAFEKFSPKFKQ
+300 IVLAAFEKFSSKFKQ

-413 NLNGSQNL
+413 NLNGSPNF
-421 KSTAASDG
+421 KSGAASDG
-429 SQNFKRSASQEAQ
+429 LQNFKRSASQEARG
-442 DGEIPNVHA
+442 GEIPNEHA
-451 QISIDCSA
+451 VKHAASQ
-459 KDSAHQVLSSSAD
+459 DSAGSSELAARDTDTLSQ
-472 LCERT
+472 T
-477 ASDTDTPSQIA
+477 ASDKA
-488 SDKTA
+488 A

-513 GFTTFEQRVHA
+513 GFTTFERRVHA
-524 SADELSVDR
+524 NADELSVDR
-533 INELWMEESRKMFA
+533 IDELWMEESRKMFA

-604 FLSSGGSDEPQKL
+604 FLSLGGSDEPQKL

-640 LVDEF
+640 LVSEF
-645 VRG
+645 CKD

>member
-6 SELFANEAEF
+6 GELFANEAEF
-16 SGAIDSASAQARDFE
+16 SAAIDSASAQALDFE
-31 LKFKDKLHALGAEEF
+31 AKFKGKLHALSSAEF

-60 GKIMSFAHLSF
+60 GKIMSFAHLRF

-111 ELIAGGGRFR
+111 EFIAGGGRFR

-191 KDVAASLSAVLE
+191 KDAAASLSAVLD

-244 ASVDALIAETERSF
+244 ASVDALITEAERSF
-258 DLVGKF
+258 ALVGKF

-292 FSFEQAKQ
+292 FSFEQARK

-315 IALIAFERNWIDAMP
+315 IVLIAFEQNWIDAMP

-413 NLNGSQNL
+413 NLN
-421 KSTAASDG
+421 D
-429 SQNFKRSASQEAQ
+429 SQNFKREASQEAQ
-442 DGEIPNVHA
+442 GGEIPNKHA
-451 QISIDCSA
+451 VKNSA
-459 KDSAHQVLSSSAD
+459 SQGSVGS
-472 LCERT
+472 CEYAAR
-477 ASDTDTPSQIA
+477 DTDTSSQTA

-513 GFTTFEQRVHA
+513 GFTTFERRVHA
-524 SADELSVDR
+524 SADELSVEQVG
-533 INELWMEESRKMFA
+533 ELWMEESRKMFA

-566 VHTPFYCYSYAYA
+566 IHSPFYCYSYAYA

-587 GLYKS
+587 GLHKS
-592 GRLENFVQIYTE
+592 GRCENFVQIYTE
-604 FLSSGGSDEPQKL
+604 FLSSGGSDAPQKL

>member
-6 SELFANEAEF
+6 GELFANEAEF

-31 LKFKDKLHALGAEEF
+31 LKFKDKLRALSADEFLGA
-46 LSALELYESISEQI
+46 LEIYESISEQI
-60 GKIMSFAHLSF
+60 GKIMSFAHLKF

-111 ELIAGGGRFR
+111 EFIAGGGRFR

-126 LKQRK
+126 LKRRK

-165 SFDFRGQKLGEEEIL
+165 SFDFRGRKLGEEEIL
-180 SLLHSSDREVR
+180 SLLHSPDREVR
-191 KDVAASLSAVLE
+191 KDAAASLSAVLQ

-244 ASVDALIAETERSF
+244 ASVDALIVEAERSF
-258 DLVGKF
+258 ALVGKF

-281 RYAPLGGDESE
+281 RYAPLGGDEGE
-292 FSFEQAKQ
+292 FSFEQARQ

-413 NLNGSQNL
+413 NLNGSQN
-421 KSTAASDG
+421 
-429 SQNFKRSASQEAQ
+429 FKREALQEAQ
-442 DGEIPNVHA
+442 GGEIPSEHA
-451 QISIDCSA
+451 VKHAASQSFAGS
-459 KDSAHQVLSSSAD
+459 
-472 LCERT
+472 CEYT
-477 ASDTDTPSQIA
+477 ARDTDTPSQIA

-513 GFTTFEQRVHA
+513 GFTTFERRVHA
-524 SADELSVDR
+524 SADELSTGQID
-533 INELWMEESRKMFA
+533 ELWMEESRKMFA

-566 VHTPFYCYSYAYA
+566 IHSPFYCYSYAYA

-604 FLSSGGSDEPQKL
+604 FLSSGGSDAPQKL

-640 LVDEF
+640 LVNEF

>member
-6 SELFANEAEF
+6 GELFANEAEF
-16 SGAIDSASAQARDFE
+16 SGAIDSAAAQAMDFE
-31 LKFKDKLHALGAEEF
+31 LKFKDKLHALSAEEF
-46 LSALELYESISEQI
+46 LGALELYESISEQI

-111 ELIAGGGRFR
+111 EFIAGGGRFR

-180 SLLHSSDREVR
+180 SLLHSPDREVR
-191 KDVAASLSAVLE
+191 KDAAASLSAVLE

-214 MIKTDLKIRCEL
+214 MIKTNLKIRCEL

-352 LNFTRKRRDVF
+352 FNFTRKRRDVF

-421 KSTAASDG
+421 KHAAS
-429 SQNFKRSASQEAQ
+429 Q
-442 DGEIPNVHA
+442 
-451 QISIDCSA
+451 
-459 KDSAHQVLSSSAD
+459 DSAGS
-472 LCERT
+472 CELAAR
-477 ASDTDTPSQIA
+477 DTDTPSQTA

-513 GFTTFEQRVHA
+513 GFTTFERRVHA

-604 FLSSGGSDEPQKL
+604 FLSLGGSDEPQKL

>member
-6 SELFANEAEF
+6 GELFANEAEF

-31 LKFKDKLHALGAEEF
+31 LKFKDKLYTLSAEEF
-46 LSALELYESISEQI
+46 LGALELYEGISEQI
-60 GKIMSFAHLSF
+60 GKIMSFAHLRF

-111 ELIAGGGRFR
+111 EFIAGGGRFR

-165 SFDFRGQKLGEEEIL
+165 GFDFRGRKLGEEEIL
-180 SLLHSSDREVR
+180 SLLHSPDREVR
-191 KDVAASLSAVLE
+191 KDAAASLSAVLE

-315 IALIAFERNWIDAMP
+315 IALIAFEQNWIDAMP

-421 KSTAASDG
+421 KCD
-429 SQNFKRSASQEAQ
+429 ASQ
-442 DGEIPNVHA
+442 G
-451 QISIDCSA
+451 SA
-459 KDSAHQVLSSSAD
+459 GSCKYAAL
-472 LCERT
+472 
-477 ASDTDTPSQIA
+477 DTDTPSQIA

-513 GFTTFEQRVHA
+513 GFTTFERRVHA
-524 SADELSVDR
+524 SADELSVEQLG
-533 INELWMEESRKMFA
+533 ELWMEESRKMFA

-604 FLSSGGSDEPQKL
+604 FLSSGGSDAPQKL

>member
-6 SELFANEAEF
+6 GELFVNEAEF
-16 SGAIDSASAQARDFE
+16 SGAIDIASAQARDFE
-31 LKFKDKLHALGAEEF
+31 LKFKDKLHALSAEEF
-46 LSALELYESISEQI
+46 LGALKLYESISEQI

-111 ELIAGGGRFR
+111 EFIAGSGRFR

-191 KDVAASLSAVLE
+191 KDAAASLSAVLQ

-244 ASVDALIAETERSF
+244 ASVDALIAEAERSF
-258 DLVGKF
+258 ALVGKF

-300 IVLAAFEKFSPKFKQ
+300 IVLAAFEKFNPKFKQ

-413 NLNGSQNL
+413 NLNGSPNL

-429 SQNFKRSASQEAQ
+429 SQNFKLDASQEAQ
-442 DGEIPNVHA
+442 GGEIPNERAVKQA
-451 QISIDCSA
+451 ASQGSA
-459 KDSAHQVLSSSAD
+459 GS
-472 LCERT
+472 CELAAR
-477 ASDTDTPSQIA
+477 DTDTPSQTA
-488 SDKTA
+488 SDKIA

-513 GFTTFEQRVHA
+513 GFTTFERRVHA
-524 SADELSVDR
+524 NADELSVEQID
-533 INELWMEESRKMFA
+533 ELWMEESRKMFA

-604 FLSSGGSDEPQKL
+604 FLSSGGSDAPQKL

>member
-6 SELFANEAEF
+6 GELFANEAEF
-16 SGAIDSASAQARDFE
+16 SGAIDSAAAQARDFE
-31 LKFKDKLHALGAEEF
+31 LKFKDKLRALSAEEF
-46 LSALELYESISEQI
+46 LGALELYESISEQI

-86 ACNDISQSLLFFEL
+86 VCNDISQSLLFFEL

-111 ELIAGGGRFR
+111 ELIAGSGRFR

-165 SFDFRGQKLGEEEIL
+165 SFDFRGRKLGEEEIL
-180 SLLHSSDREVR
+180 SLLHSPDREVR
-191 KDVAASLSAVLE
+191 KDAAASLSAVLE

-244 ASVDALIAETERSF
+244 ASVDALIAEAERSF
-258 DLVGKF
+258 ALVGKF

-421 KSTAASDG
+421 KSAAASDG
-429 SQNFKRSASQEAQ
+429 SQNLKCDASQEAQ
-442 DGEIPNVHA
+442 GGEIPNEHA
-451 QISIDCSA
+451 VKRAASQ
-459 KDSAHQVLSSSAD
+459 DSAGSCEYAARDTDTLSQ
-472 LCERT
+472 T
-477 ASDTDTPSQIA
+477 ASDKI
-488 SDKTA
+488 A

-513 GFTTFEQRVHA
+513 GFTTFERRVHA

-628 EFWRIGIEQVAA
+628 EFWRIGIEQVAT